1 MSGETASPADPV
13 ALVTHVNAF
22 VGLASAEALRRAGT
36 TVVCHDPGFGDD
48 ETRTLFADAH
58 PELRVIAEQRP
69 DDMAAAVT
77 QLFGRLDV
85 LVNNDP
91 FPAIRAPIEDARL
104 EDLRAGLDALVS
116 GPFALTQAVV
126 PQMKE
131 RRRGKIIFVTS
142 AAPFH
147 GLANYSMYVA
157 ARGGANALAVSL
169 ARELASFNIQVNA
182 VAPNFVESPTYFPPQ
197 LLADPQAL
205 GKITRNIP
213 LGRLG
218 KPHEVGELVAF
229 LASDKADFIT
239 GHVMPIAGGWA

>member
-1 MSGETASPADPV
+1 MSTGAGSRCDRI

-22 VGLASAEALRRAGT
+22 VGLASAEALARSGM
-36 TVVCHDPGFGDD
+36 TVVCHDPAFADD
-48 ETRTLFADAH
+48 QTRTQFANAH
-58 PELRVIAEQRP
+58 TDLRVIAEQNP
-69 DDMAAAVT
+69 ADMAAAVT
-77 QLFGRLDV
+77 HTFERVDV

-91 FPAIRAPIEDARL
+91 FPAIRAPIEHARL
-104 EDLRAGLDALVS
+104 EDLRAGLDALVAA
-116 GPFALTQAVV
+116 PFALAQAVA

-131 RRRGKIIFVTS
+131 RRAGKIIFVTS

-169 ARELASFNIQVNA
+169 ARELAAFNIQVNA

-218 KPHEVGELVAF
+218 KPREVGELVAF
-229 LASDKADFIT
+229 LASGEADFIT

>member
-1 MSGETASPADPV
+1 MSSVNVAPASPV

-22 VGLASAEALRRAGT
+22 VGLASAKALAQDGK
-36 TVVCHDPGFGDD
+36 TVVCHDPGFADD
-48 ETRTLFADAH
+48 RTRTQFADAH

-69 DDMAAAVT
+69 VDLVAAVIRA
-77 QLFGRLDV
+77 FGRVDV

-91 FPAIRAPIEDARL
+91 FPAIRAPIEEARI
-104 EDLRAGLDALVS
+104 EDLRAGLDALVTA
-116 GPFALTQAVV
+116 PFTLAQAVA

-131 RRRGKIIFVTS
+131 RRSGKIVFVTS

-147 GLANYSMYVA
+147 GLPNYSMYVA

-169 ARELASFNIQVNA
+169 AKELAAFNIQVNA
-182 VAPNFVESPTYFPPQ
+182 VAPNFVESPTYFPPK
-197 LLADPQAL
+197 LLADPQAVA
-205 GKITRNIP
+205 KITRNIP

-218 KPHEVGELVAF
+218 KPEEVGALVAF
-229 LASDKADFIT
+229 LASDRADFIT

>member
-1 MSGETASPADPV
+1 MTSETHSRPRPV

-22 VGLASAEALRRAGT
+22 VGLASAEALARAGSA
-36 TVVCHDPGFGDD
+36 VVCHDPGF
-48 ETRTLFADAH
+48 ADADVRSRFAGDH
-58 PELRVIAEQRP
+58 PDLFIIAEQRP
-69 DDMAAAVT
+69 GEMAAAVT
-77 QLFGRLDV
+77 RSFGGVDV

-91 FPAIRAPIEDARL
+91 FPAIRAPIEDASL
-104 EDLRAGLDALVS
+104 EDLHAGLHALISV
-116 GPFALTQAVV
+116 PFALTQALA

-131 RRRGKIIFVTS
+131 RRSGKIIFVTS

-169 ARELASFNIQVNA
+169 ARELAPFNVQVNA
-182 VAPNFVESPTYFPPQ
+182 VAPNFVESPTYFPPD

-218 KPHEVGELVAF
+218 KPDEVGELVAF
-229 LASDKADFIT
+229 LASGKSDFIT
-239 GHVMPIAGGWA
+239 GHIMPIAGGWA